1 MHLVLVSLLLV
12 SILLLVA
19 GYFVRVRKMGYL
31 VAGFNP
37 DRIQDQEGY
46 LKWTGSNI
54 IVIGLVSLL
63 AGILILLLPE
73 LALYLIAGYAIT
85 VGCLALVIVIGEKRY
100 MKKDYP
106 ASPPDNQ
113 PG

>member
-1 MHLVLVSLLLV
+1 MHLISVSLLLV

-19 GYFVRVRKMGYL
+19 GYFVRVRKMGHL

-37 DRIQDQEGY
+37 DKIQDLEGY
-46 LKWTGSNI
+46 LKWAGSNI
-54 IVIGLVSLL
+54 MVIGLLSLL
-63 AGILILLLPE
+63 AGILILLLPM
-73 LALYLIAGYAIT
+73 LALYWIAGYAIT

-100 MKKDYP
+100 LKKDYP
-106 ASPPDNQ
+106 ASPPDHK

>member
-1 MHLVLVSLLLV
+1 MHLVSVSLLLV
-12 SILLLVA
+12 SILLVVA
-19 GYFVRVRKMGYL
+19 GYFVRVRKMGHL

-37 DRIQDQEGY
+37 DKIHDKQGY
-46 LKWTGSNI
+46 LKWAGSNI

-85 VGCLALVIVIGEKRY
+85 VGCLALVLVIGERRY

-106 ASPPDNQ
+106 ATPPDNQ